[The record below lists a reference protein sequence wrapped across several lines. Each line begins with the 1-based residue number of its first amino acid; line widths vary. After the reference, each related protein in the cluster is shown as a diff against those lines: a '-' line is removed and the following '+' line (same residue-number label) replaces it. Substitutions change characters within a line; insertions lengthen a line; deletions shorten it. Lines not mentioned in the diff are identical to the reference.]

1 MEHFERSLTGQEF
14 DVAKYQKVDAGLNRL
29 LDQHGDKLVEH
40 MSQRSRAAAQETVW
54 IQAVHTN

>member
-54 IQAVHTN
+54 I